1 MRTELFRRTGVSR
14 YVTFREGPMKQ
25 LSGFVVIGLALAFHP
40 GFAQT
45 AAAPVM
51 TDRAAARFLDQAAWG
66 PAPAAIAQLQQMGIA
81 NWLSAQFA
89 LNTSDLPDQPLID
102 STTGQPNRDLTPV
115 QAAFFQNTV
124 TGQDQLRQRVAFALS
139 QMWVVS
145 AVSTKNAYA
154 FPPYWRLFRDNAFG
168 NYRDIMTALT
178 LSPAMGDY
186 LNMANNNKG
195 NPAKGTAANEN
206 YARELMQLFTIGLTQ
221 LNPDGSP
228 VLDSNNNP
236 IPTYN
241 QAIITDTARALTGWT
256 YPTAP
261 GATAKTN
268 NPAYYIGQMFAVEA
282 EHDTTSKSIVGGV
295 NVPAGQTAQ
304 QDLSSVLDALM
315 NQPTMAPFVSRQL
328 IQHLVTSD
336 PSPAYIQRVSSVFT
350 DNGSGVRGDLK
361 AVITAI
367 LTDPEARAADDAGA
381 TPNPTFGHMREPV
394 LFMANILRGLNATL
408 GPSNSI
414 NASANELG
422 QDLFYPET
430 VFSYFSPLYSLESGQ
445 PAPEFQIYSTQTAA
459 DRADVVNTALYG
471 ALDKTTKI
479 DLTPFLTNAADVGSL
494 VDYIGYVFVHH
505 SMSSDVQ
512 QAAISAADAAAG
524 ATAAAT
530 AQARVQAALYVVLT
544 SSEYQI
550 VQ

>member
-1 MRTELFRRTGVSR
+1 
-14 YVTFREGPMKQ
+14 MKQ
-25 LSGFVVIGLALAFHP
+25 LSGFLIIGIAL
-40 GFAQT
+40 GLQSGVAQT
-45 AAAPVM
+45 TTPVM
-51 TDRAAARFLDQAAWG
+51 SDHAAARFLDQASWG
-66 PAPAAIAQLQQMGIA
+66 PTPAAITQLQQTGIA
-81 NWLSAQFA
+81 GWLTAQFA
-89 LNTSDLPDQPLID
+89 LNTSDLPDQPLLNT
-102 STTGQPNRDLTPV
+102 TTGQPNRDLTPV

-124 TGQDQLRQRVAFALS
+124 TQPDQLRQRVAFALS

-145 AVSTKNAYA
+145 AVSTKDAYA

-206 YARELMQLFTIGLTQ
+206 YARELMQLFTVGLTQ

-228 VLDSNNNP
+228 VLDSSNNP
-236 IPTYN
+236 VPTYT

-261 GATAKTN
+261 GATAKAN

-282 EHDTTSKSIVGGV
+282 EHDTTSKSIIGGAV
-295 NVPAGQTAQ
+295 IPAGQTAQ
-304 QDLSSVLDALM
+304 QDLTSVFDALM
-315 NQPTMAPFVSRQL
+315 KQPTMAPFVSKQL

-336 PSPAYIQRVSSVFT
+336 PSPAYVKRVASVFT
-350 DNGSGVRGDLK
+350 DNGSGVRGDMK
-361 AVITAI
+361 AIITAI
-367 LTDPEARAADDAGA
+367 LTDPEARAADDASS

-394 LFMANILRGLNATL
+394 LFMGDLLRGLNATL
-408 GPSNSI
+408 TSANEI
-414 NASANELG
+414 FASANDMG

-430 VFSYFSPLYSLESGQ
+430 VFSYFSPLYALESGQ

-459 DRADVVNTALYG
+459 ERADVVNAALYG
-471 ALDKTTKI
+471 ELDKTTKI
-479 DLTPFLTNAADVGSL
+479 DLTPFLQYGGDIASL
-494 VDYIGYVFVHH
+494 VDYINYVFVHH
-505 SMSSDVQ
+505 SMSSDLQ
-512 QAAISAADAAAG
+512 QAATSAADAATG
-524 ATAAAT
+524 ANAAAL
-530 AQARVQAALYVVLT
+530 ALARVQAALYVVLT